1 MRRCGSA
8 WLVPLDKTFSLCF
21 RRRCGSAWPVPPAA
35 TPAPS
40 QRESVGSARETG
52 SSPTVSHL
60 IILDQG
66 CGSAF
71 IFPPGSRSWR
81 EKFRN
86 NNNLNENGSW
96 YPFIGYDGGQSQQT
110 LHKII
115 FTKFKVAPQFC
126 QAGSVFAKK
135 MRIHSP
141 VSEKLFIAKNI
152 NLQHKFPKFMWSFPF
167 HGTNRKSRCENI
179 PNLLV
184 LLS

>member
-1 MRRCGSA
+1 MCCG
-8 WLVPLDKTFSLCF
+8 
-21 RRRCGSAWPVPPAA
+21 RRCGSAWPVPPAA

-96 YPFIGYDGGQSQQT
+96 YPFIGYDGCQSQQT

-115 FTKFKVAPQFC
+115 FTKFKVTLQFC
-126 QAGSVFAKK
+126 KAGFGIRIRKK
-135 MRIHSP
+135 LTWIHSP
-141 VSEKLFIAKNI
+141 VLEKLFISENI
-152 NLQHKFPKFMWSFPF
+152 SLQLRFPKFMGSFPF
-167 HGTNRKSRCENI
+167 HGTNRKSQCENI
-179 PNLLV
+179 
-184 LLS
+184 